1 MADMSCC
8 RTRAAL
14 VGLVLW
20 VPSVLGACAERRSI
34 AEYPTSHANVGVR
47 SIFLPNGLVDSKIGQ
62 SGLDDAELHE
72 TLFSFLDST
81 YIGDGEF
88 AWFQIHNPQWVL
100 EAHLAHTYHALEII
114 RILNL
119 DHEPPLGV
127 GAWIDSLRTPDGSYR
142 DPQDPDSRLYTT
154 SEAIL
159 ALDVLRQPPRLP
171 NLTRSFIEAKSVGD
185 CQFSDVPGLPDSD
198 DALETTRVALAALR
212 SLGAQESVET
222 TGACIRVVN
231 RGLVDS
237 NRNSPHA
244 ITAMEHVVNV
254 EREKLPPG
262 ALSYAREYLLYA
274 TESSDSDVRSVI
286 SASKVI
292 RGLRGA
298 MLPDEVHAVSEFS
311 RGKPSNVLHLDS
323 LLDSREAWFFRNIPR
338 ELHIEVA
345 LLVPT
350 ERTDTISRAKIT
362 RVLRRLRGYEG
373 WSNMMRSVS
382 EIDYQAQIAALR
394 IADVVNFA
402 DYDRNKVADLF
413 RLNVTSEELHK
424 YPAGAKFAC
433 VGLGLLDLKPRSNE
447 VDLWLTEVSEELLDE
462 ENSSLDSDIIASA
475 MATLI
480 RECGGTPNNKVRV
493 MLEQYLDH
501 LYGKIERGESNP
513 SVGATTAVE
522 LELALYGSIRD
533 PGDIEHIVREMQ
545 HSSGGFT
552 SGEPGEV
559 EPSMRSTRNAVWILS
574 KLGRLEPADVI
585 RVQDY
590 VYNCR
595 TEFGYT
601 TSPTL
606 GPPGSRPTADAFE
619 ILQLMGLTSSVP

>member
-1 MADMSCC
+1 MADMSYC
-8 RTRAAL
+8 RTKATL
-14 VGLVLW
+14 VGLALW
-20 VPSVLGACAERRSI
+20 VPFVLGACAERRSI

-127 GAWIDSLRTPDGSYR
+127 GAWIDSLRKPDGSYR
-142 DPQDPDSRLYTT
+142 DPQDPDSRLYST

-171 NLTRSFIEAKSVGD
+171 SLTRSFIEAKSVGD

-237 NRNSPHA
+237 NRNSPHVV
-244 ITAMEHVVNV
+244 TAMEHVVNV

-292 RGLRGA
+292 RKSDVRSIISASKVIRQLRGA

-345 LLVPT
+345 LLVLT
-350 ERTDTISRAKIT
+350 ERTDTISRARIV

-433 VGLGLLDLKPRSNE
+433 VGL
-447 VDLWLTEVSEELLDE
+447 ELLG
-462 ENSSLDSDIIASA
+462 
-475 MATLI
+475 M
-480 RECGGTPNNKVRV
+480 K
-493 MLEQYLDH
+493 
-501 LYGKIERGESNP
+501 
-513 SVGATTAVE
+513 
-522 LELALYGSIRD
+522 
-533 PGDIEHIVREMQ
+533 
-545 HSSGGFT
+545 
-552 SGEPGEV
+552 
-559 EPSMRSTRNAVWILS
+559 
-574 KLGRLEPADVI
+574 
-585 RVQDY
+585 
-590 VYNCR
+590 
-595 TEFGYT
+595 
-601 TSPTL
+601 
-606 GPPGSRPTADAFE
+606 PP
-619 ILQLMGLTSSVP
+619 